1 MTQELSGRLII
12 CCDNCPV
19 KLDMGPAI
27 AARARSRAPS
37 PSAWVTIDGDLHYC
51 PNCSSQV
58 TLALLAKRAGAHRR
72 DPLTSGAHT
81 RAL

>member
-1 MTQELSGRLII
+1 MLKEDAGRLIA

-19 KLDMGPAI
+19 KLDMGSVD
-27 AARARSRAPS
+27 AARARNRS
-37 PSAWVTIDGDLHYC
+37 PSAWVTIDGDFHYC
-51 PNCSSQV
+51 PNCSSRV

-72 DPLTSGAHT
+72 DPLTSAAHT